1 MKRLLQRRRIYS
13 IGLLSNAAA
22 KSRTLPGKISMN
34 RESKLFIDTNILVY
48 ASLED
53 FEPIKY
59 TNSVEI
65 LRRLVENRH
74 PVFISTQII
83 REFLSVSTNKKFL
96 KSPLSI
102 KDANRKVKELIE
114 NFEVLNIDIETIDRL
129 MKIAEKHQISGKNIH
144 DAAISAAMLENEI
157 KHILT
162 YNKKDFEIYKEITIH
177 SPEELLSKKH

>member
-1 MKRLLQRRRIYS
+1 
-13 IGLLSNAAA
+13 
-22 KSRTLPGKISMN
+22 MN

-59 TNSVEI
+59 INSIEI
-65 LRRLVENRH
+65 LRQLVESQH

-96 KSPLSI
+96 KNPLPI
-102 KDANRKVKELIE
+102 KEANQKVKEFRE
-114 NFEVLNIDIETIDRL
+114 NFEILNIEIETIERL

-144 DAAISAAMLENEI
+144 DATITATMLENGI
-157 KHILT
+157 KNILT
-162 YNKKDFEIYKEITIH
+162 YNKKDFEIYKEITVH
-177 SPEELLSKKH
+177 SPEELLPK